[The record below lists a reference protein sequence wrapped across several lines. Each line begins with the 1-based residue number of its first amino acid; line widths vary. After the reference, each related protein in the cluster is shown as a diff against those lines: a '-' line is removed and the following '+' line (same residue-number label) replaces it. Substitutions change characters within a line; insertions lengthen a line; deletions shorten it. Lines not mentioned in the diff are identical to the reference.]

1 MKKIINLLVVVA
13 TIVVLS
19 CTKDFIVKDIKNAT
33 LTINAPADNLNTPN
47 NTITFWWEELN
58 GAEKYNIQ
66 IVKPNFNSVAQLIV
80 DTNIAANKFNHT
92 FAPGTY
98 QWRIKATNAGGSTA
112 YITRTLVIDSTS
124 NMANVS
130 VSLIAPFSGA
140 VTANNSI
147 SFSWNPLY
155 AADYYEL
162 TLTNIMTNSITT
174 ISNITSTNYNLN
186 FPTIS
191 GTEEKY
197 NWKVK
202 AFNTLTGTQTL
213 NNVLRTF
220 KIDHKSPFVPS
231 ITSPNTYSISFGDTT
246 YLKWNRN
253 TGSMDIKYDVLSI
266 STDST
271 FVSIAATQTITT
283 LISTRIN
290 TFYTYSGTPTKYWW
304 QVVSIDSVGNTSLP
318 SASKR
323 FYLK

>member
-1 MKKIINLLVVVA
+1 MKKIINLLLFPLLFFVS
-13 TIVVLS
+13 S

-33 LTINAPADNLNTPN
+33 LTINAPSDSAKTPV
-47 NTITFWWEELN
+47 NTITFWWDELD
-58 GAEKYNIQ
+58 GAEKYNLQ
-66 IVKPNFNSVAQLIV
+66 IVKPNFSSITQLIV
-80 DTNIAANKFNHT
+80 DTNITTNKFNHT

-112 YITRTLVIDSTS
+112 YIIRTLVIDSTS
-124 NMANVS
+124 NMTNVS
-130 VSLIAPFSGA
+130 VSLITPFSVA
-140 VTANNSI
+140 VTASNSI

-162 TLTNIMTNSITT
+162 TLTNITTNSITT
-174 ISNITSTNYNLN
+174 ISNITGTSYNLTC
-186 FPTIS
+186 PTIS

-202 AFNTLTGTQTL
+202 AFNALTGTQTL

-283 LISTRIN
+283 PVSTRIN